1 MDEKTAGQDNFSLPH
16 DIVSLPSQGIFY
28 KNKKK
33 SVKVGFLTAS
43 DENILATASNVGA
56 SNMMTNLIRAK
67 LYEPDIKV
75 DDLLEG
81 DVQSILIFLRN
92 TSFGSEYIMNIT
104 DPDTKKDFEVTFNL
118 DELNF
123 VKLENEPDS
132 NGYFETTLPK
142 SNVNV
147 KLKLLTFGENKE
159 LIRMEEEYPKGMV
172 TPKVTWRLMKQIVE
186 IDGQTSKEEIAKFIN
201 KMPIMDSKYIS
212 EFISKNEPTVDLRK
226 EITTPSGK
234 KLYTTIAFGVEFF
247 RPFF

>member
-1 MDEKTAGQDNFSLPH
+1 
-16 DIVSLPSQGIFY
+16 
-28 KNKKK
+28 
-33 SVKVGFLTAS
+33 
-43 DENILATASNVGA
+43 
-56 SNMMTNLIRAK
+56 
-67 LYEPDIKV
+67 
-75 DDLLEG
+75 
-81 DVQSILIFLRN
+81 
-92 TSFGSEYIMNIT
+92 MNIT

>member
-67 LYEPDIKV
+67 LYEPDVKV

>member
-43 DENILATASNVGA
+43 EENILATASNVGA

-67 LYEPDIKV
+67 LYEPDVKV

>member
-67 LYEPDIKV
+67 LYEPDVKV

-247 RPFF
+247 RTFF

>member
-172 TPKVTWRLMKQIVE
+172 APKVTWRLMKQIVE

>member
-212 EFISKNEPTVDLRK
+212 EFISKNEPSVDLRK

>member
-1 MDEKTAGQDNFSLPH
+1 MDERIAGQENFSMPH

-33 SVKVGFLTAS
+33 SVKVGFLTAA
-43 DENILATASNVGA
+43 DENILATAANVGA

-67 LYEPDIKV
+67 LYEPDVKV

-81 DVQSILIFLRN
+81 DIQSILIFLRN
-92 TSFGSEYIMNIT
+92 TSFGSEYKIEIT

-172 TPKVTWRLMKQIVE
+172 APKVTWRLMKQIVE

-212 EFISKNEPTVDLRK
+212 EFLSKNEPTVDLRK